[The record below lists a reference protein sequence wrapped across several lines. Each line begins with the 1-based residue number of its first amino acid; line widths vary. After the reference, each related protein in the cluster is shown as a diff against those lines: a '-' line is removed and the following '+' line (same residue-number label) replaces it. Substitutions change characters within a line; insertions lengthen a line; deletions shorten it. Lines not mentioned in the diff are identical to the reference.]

1 MQCLKNLSI
10 EYTQKHYINEVYNR
24 DNDMYR
30 QMDMFYHSI
39 FPLAYRVYY
48 GTISIAIFAGN
59 EASMNN
65 LGEQMD
71 INIKE
76 AADYEVPDPPSVMRM
91 KENEAYGTF
100 SN

>member
-1 MQCLKNLSI
+1 MIGKWTCL
-10 EYTQKHYINEVYNR
+10 
-24 DNDMYR
+24 
-30 QMDMFYHSI
+30 
-39 FPLAYRVYY
+39 PLAYRVYY

-71 INIKE
+71 IDIKE
-76 AADYEVPDPPSVMRM
+76 AADYEVPDPPSMMRM

-100 SN
+100 PN

>member
-1 MQCLKNLSI
+1 MIGKWTC
-10 EYTQKHYINEVYNR
+10 
-24 DNDMYR
+24 
-30 QMDMFYHSI
+30 

-71 INIKE
+71 IDIKE
-76 AADYEVPDPPSVMRM
+76 AADYEVPDPPSEDER
-91 KENEAYGTF
+91 K
-100 SN
+100 

>member
-10 EYTQKHYINEVYNR
+10 ECTEKHYINEVYNR
-24 DNDMYR
+24 DNDMCQ
-30 QMDMFYHSI
+30 QMDMFYHQI
-39 FPLAYRVYY
+39 CPLVYIGVYY
-48 GTISIAIFAGN
+48 GTFSIAIFAGN

-71 INIKE
+71 IDIKE
-76 AADYEVPDPPSVMRM
+76 AADYEVPDPPMMRM

-100 SN
+100 PN

>member
-10 EYTQKHYINEVYNR
+10 ECTEKHYINEVYNR
-24 DNDMYR
+24 DNDMY
-30 QMDMFYHSI
+30 QQKDMFYHQICGYI
-39 FPLAYRVYY
+39 F
-48 GTISIAIFAGN
+48 GTFSIAIFAGN

-71 INIKE
+71 IEIKE
-76 AADYEVPDPPSVMRM
+76 AADYEVPDPPMMRM

-100 SN
+100 PN

>member
-1 MQCLKNLSI
+1 MISPL
-10 EYTQKHYINEVYNR
+10 VYK
-24 DNDMYR
+24 
-30 QMDMFYHSI
+30 
-39 FPLAYRVYY
+39 VYC

-71 INIKE
+71 IEIKE
-76 AADYEVPDPPSVMRM
+76 PADYEVPDPPSMMRM

-100 SN
+100 PN

>member
-10 EYTQKHYINEVYNR
+10 ECTEKHYIYNR
-24 DNDMYR
+24 NNDKWTC
-30 QMDMFYHSI
+30 FI
-39 FPLAYRVYY
+39 FRFAPLFIGVYY
-48 GTISIAIFAGN
+48 GTFSIAIFAGN

-71 INIKE
+71 IKIKE
-76 AADYEVPDPPSVMRM
+76 AADYDVPDPPMMRM

-100 SN
+100 PN